1 MTWIADG
8 TDRTLGP
15 PRPIYLFSVR
25 LSCLPVSLY
34 ADLSAGRL
42 TLGDWFRRAAALRL
56 DAADVSAIHLPD
68 RRPAA
73 LDALR
78 QEADDAGVP
87 IAMLATYSDFTH
99 PDAAERARQ
108 IDDVR
113 HWIDA
118 GERLGAGALRVTA
131 GQARPRV
138 GDGEG
143 MAWVVDGL
151 LASVEHAAAAGVRL
165 LFENHVRGAPW
176 ELNDFTQSASRFLD
190 VARRT
195 RGTGI
200 GILFDTANNLVL
212 NESPVEVLDAVIDRV
227 TAVHLSDIARTGA
240 FEPTVVGTGVSP
252 IPELLHRLVASGF
265 DGWVSIEEASRTGPG
280 AFDQA
285 VAFADRAWVEAGGR
299 SRDLRGFSGLS

>member
-1 MTWIADG
+1 MK
-8 TDRTLGP
+8 
-15 PRPIYLFSVR
+15 

-42 TLGDWFRRAAALRL
+42 TLGDWCRRAAALGL

-68 RRPAA
+68 RRPAV

-78 QEADDAGVP
+78 REASDAGVA
-87 IAMLATYSDFTH
+87 IAMLATYSDFTN
-99 PDAAERARQ
+99 PDPADRAHQTDEVRQ
-108 IDDVR
+108 
-113 HWIDA
+113 WIDA
-118 GERLGAGALRVTA
+118 GARLGASALRVTA

-143 MAWVVDGL
+143 MAWVVEGL
-151 LASVEHAAAAGVRL
+151 ITSVAHAKAAGVQL

-176 ELNDFTQSASRFLD
+176 ELNDFTQSTSRFLD

-200 GILFDTANNLVL
+200 EILFDTANNLAL
-212 NESPVEVLDAVIDRV
+212 NESPVDVLDAVIDRV
-227 TAVHLSDIARTGA
+227 AAVHLSDIARTGA
-240 FEPTVVGTGVSP
+240 FEPTVIGTGVSP
-252 IPELLHRLVASGF
+252 IPELLRRLVASGF

-280 AFDQA
+280 AFEGA
-285 VAFADRAWVEAGGR
+285 VAYADRAWVEAGGKVR
-299 SRDLRGFSGLS
+299 TKK